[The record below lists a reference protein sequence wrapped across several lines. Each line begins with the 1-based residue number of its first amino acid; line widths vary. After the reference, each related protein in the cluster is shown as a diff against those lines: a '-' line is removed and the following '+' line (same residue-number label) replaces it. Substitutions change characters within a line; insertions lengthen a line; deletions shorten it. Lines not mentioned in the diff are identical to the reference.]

1 MWKVVLSTVAISSI
15 AGNGGDATLA
25 QVNGLA
31 GIGRSPIGDRFL
43 SDLGNA
49 RIRKVIAD
57 APPPPR
63 PLPPPLDGTISL
75 TASQST
81 LDALTTFTGSISLVN
96 AAGYTSLSLPNL
108 TGVTADFTGNRVTI
122 DPIAA
127 YHFTFGTTTL
137 NADAFTVSGGGTV
150 TITFRS
156 RDAAG
161 NLETMKT
168 TTVTPTTGAS
178 RTICTTLGNT
188 SLLDLDLFAFKGAKG
203 EKVKVTLAANPAGRF
218 VNGSAVL
225 TLAGYNL
232 LKVDNTVL
240 PNALSVTL
248 SASGTYGVTVSEA
261 ILKTGTFSGAYCVTL
276 ESSGAAWSTFVRK

>member
-96 AAGYTSLSLPNL
+96 AAGYTSL
-108 TGVTADFTGNRVTI
+108 
-122 DPIAA
+122 
-127 YHFTFGTTTL
+127 
-137 NADAFTVSGGGTV
+137 
-150 TITFRS
+150 
-156 RDAAG
+156 
-161 NLETMKT
+161 
-168 TTVTPTTGAS
+168 
-178 RTICTTLGNT
+178 
-188 SLLDLDLFAFKGAKG
+188 LDLDLFAFKGAKG

-232 LKVDNTVL
+232 LKVHNTVL

>member
-137 NADAFTVSGGGTV
+137 NADATLVSDPATDLAAPHRF
-150 TITFRS
+150 IRS
-156 RDAAG
+156 SIGPAAPRRSTSAWRAPIVAALHSIRFQWSG
-161 NLETMKT
+161 WTGAACRLRLSISRPVDRMGAAISNRAAMNSGQLNRAGSMSCSARFPSGATRMASAMKT
-168 TTVTPTTGAS
+168 YSASAMPAPPAS
-178 RTICTTLGNT
+178 RTFQLREGP
-188 SLLDLDLFAFKGAKG
+188 S
-203 EKVKVTLAANPAGRF
+203 PAR
-218 VNGSAVL
+218 SHW
-225 TLAGYNL
+225 
-232 LKVDNTVL
+232 
-240 PNALSVTL
+240 LSSVP
-248 SASGTYGVTVSEA
+248 
-261 ILKTGTFSGAYCVTL
+261 
-276 ESSGAAWSTFVRK
+276 